1 METLLISDFLGAIRV
16 SDPKGREVRFE
27 NRHTASF
34 ILTVKGEIRF
44 TYNGGSI
51 VSCPEHGV
59 FLPKGLTYTNKC
71 LESAE
76 SYLINFDTLS
86 HHACPEALTYLPED
100 RITEAFTTLQH
111 LSEKNSFHA
120 RLRIFELLY
129 RLADRLFP
137 AESTESQAD
146 RILSGALDF
155 IHKNCSDP
163 SLTVRM
169 ISDSLF
175 ISEIYLRK
183 LFSKKLGTTP
193 GRFLTEVRM
202 KKARRLALEKRA
214 IGEIAL
220 LSGYSDVYQFSR
232 AFKRFYGC
240 PPSKIG

>member
-1 METLLISDFLGAIRV
+1 METLLISDFLSAIRV
-16 SDPKGREVRFE
+16 HDAKGREVRFE
-27 NRHTASF
+27 NRHAASF

-44 TYNGGSI
+44 TFEGGSI
-51 VSCPEHGV
+51 VSCPKQGV

-71 LESAE
+71 LENAE
-76 SYLINFDTLS
+76 SYMFNFDTLS
-86 HHACPEALTYLPED
+86 VHAHPHALSPLPEE
-100 RITEAFTTLQH
+100 RISEAFLM
-111 LSEKNSFHA
+111 LKLLNEKNSFHA
-120 RLRIFELLY
+120 RLRIFEELY

-137 AESTESQAD
+137 AESAESHAD
-146 RILSGALDF
+146 RILSDAIDF
-155 IHKNCSDP
+155 IHKNCSDA

-202 KKARRLALEKRA
+202 KKARQLALEKRA

-240 PPSKIG
+240 PPSKAR